1 MYKDKC
7 KKGMTDMSE
16 FTLKTRLLAALKG
29 EPVDKVPV
37 CSVTQTGIVE
47 LMDEVGAPWPESH
60 TDPELMAKLAIA
72 NYELSGLEAVR
83 VPYCLTVLVEAMDCE
98 INMGTKNRQ
107 PSVTGHPYPKDLE
120 GAAVP
125 ADLLQKG
132 RIPAVLEAIKIVR
145 EKVGPDVPIVGG
157 MEGPITVASD
167 LVSVKSFMKWSIKKT
182 DLFEQAL
189 DLATEAAIIYANAL
203 VEAGADVIAIADPV
217 ASPDLMSPDSFRQF
231 LQPRLQ
237 KFSAS
242 VNSVTV
248 LHICGN
254 VNPIISDMADCGFE
268 GLSVEEKIG
277 SAKKAKEVIGDRARF
292 VGNISSPFTLL
303 PGPVDKIKAEA
314 KQALEDGVDVLAPGC
329 GIAPMTPLENIK
341 AMVAARDEYYA

>member
-1 MYKDKC
+1 
-7 KKGMTDMSE
+7 MSE
-16 FTLKTRLLAALKG
+16 FTLKTRLLAVLEGK
-29 EPVDKVPV
+29 PVDKVPV

-47 LMDEVGAPWPESH
+47 LMDVVGASWPEAH
-60 TDPELMAKLAIA
+60 TNPELMAKLAIA
-72 NYELSGLEAVR
+72 NHELSGLEAVR
-83 VPYCLTVLVEAMDCE
+83 IPYCLTVLVEAMGCE

-107 PSVTGHPYPKDLE
+107 PSVTAHPYPKDLE

-125 ADLLQKG
+125 ADLLQRG
-132 RIPAVLEAIKIVR
+132 RIPVVLEAIKIIR
-145 EKVGPDVPIVGG
+145 EKVGPDVPIIGG

-167 LVSVKSFMKWSIKKT
+167 LVSVKSFMKWSLKKT

-189 DLATEAAIIYANAL
+189 DLATEAAITYANAL
-203 VEAGADVIAIADPV
+203 VEAGADIISVADPV
-217 ASPDLMSPDSFRQF
+217 ASPDLMSPDSFKKF
-231 LQPRLQ
+231 LKARLQ
-237 KFSAS
+237 KFSS
-242 VNSVTV
+242 GVNSVTV

-277 SAKKAKEVIGDRARF
+277 SPKKAKEVIGDRARF

-303 PGPVDKIKAEA
+303 PGPIDKIKAEA
-314 KQALEDGVDVLAPGC
+314 RQALEDGVDVLAPGC

-341 AMVAARDEYYA
+341 AMVAARDEFYA

>member
-1 MYKDKC
+1 
-7 KKGMTDMSE
+7 MSE
-16 FTLKTRLLAALKG
+16 FTLKTRLLAALEGK
-29 EPVDKVPV
+29 PVDKVPV

-47 LMDEVGAPWPESH
+47 LMDVVGAPWPEAH
-60 TDPELMAKLAIA
+60 INPELMAKLAIA
-72 NYELSGLEAVR
+72 NHELSGLEAVR
-83 VPYCLTVLVEAMDCE
+83 VPYCLTVLVEAMGCE

-107 PSVTGHPYPKDLE
+107 PSVIDHPYPKDLE

-125 ADLLQKG
+125 TDLLQRG
-132 RIPAVLEAIKIVR
+132 RIPVVLEAIKIIR
-145 EKVGPDVPIVGG
+145 EKVGPDVPIIGG

-167 LVSVKSFMKWSIKKT
+167 LVSVKSFMKWSLKKT

-203 VEAGADVIAIADPV
+203 VKAGADVISVADPV
-217 ASPDLMSPDSFRQF
+217 ASPDLMSPDSFKKF
-231 LQPRLQ
+231 LKARLQ
-237 KFSAS
+237 KFSSS
-242 VNSVTV
+242 VNSVTI

-254 VNPIISDMADCGFE
+254 VNSILSEMADCGFE

-277 SAKKAKEVIGDRARF
+277 SPKKAKEVIGNRARF

-303 PGPVDKIKAEA
+303 PGPIDKIKAEA
-314 KQALEDGVDVLAPGC
+314 RQALAEGVDVLAPGC

>member
-1 MYKDKC
+1 
-7 KKGMTDMSE
+7 
-16 FTLKTRLLAALKG
+16 
-29 EPVDKVPV
+29 
-37 CSVTQTGIVE
+37 
-47 LMDEVGAPWPESH
+47 
-60 TDPELMAKLAIA
+60 
-72 NYELSGLEAVR
+72 
-83 VPYCLTVLVEAMDCE
+83 AMGCE

-120 GAAVP
+120 GAAIP

-132 RIPAVLEAIKIVR
+132 RIPAVLEAIKIIR
-145 EKVGPDVPIVGG
+145 EKVGPDVPIIGG
-157 MEGPITVASD
+157 MEGPITIASD
-167 LVSVKSFMKWSIKKT
+167 IISVKTFMKWSIKKP

-189 DLATEAAIIYANAL
+189 DLATEASIIYANAM
-203 VEAGADVIAIADPV
+203 VEAGADIIAIADPV
-217 ASPDLMSPDSFRQF
+217 ASPDLMSPDSFKQY

-237 KFSAS
+237 KFSAG

-254 VNPIISDMADCGFE
+254 VNAILNYMADCGFE

-277 SAKKAKEVIGDRARF
+277 SVKKAKEIIGTRARL

-303 PGPVDKIKAEA
+303 PGPVDKIKTESR
-314 KQALEDGVDVLAPGC
+314 QALVDGIDVLAPGC

>member
-1 MYKDKC
+1 
-7 KKGMTDMSE
+7 MSE

-47 LMDEVGAPWPESH
+47 LMDTVGAPWPESH
-60 TDPELMAKLAIA
+60 TNPELMAKLAIA

-83 VPYCLTVLVEAMDCE
+83 VPYCLTVLVEAMGCE

-120 GAAVP
+120 GAATP

-132 RIPAVLEAIKIVR
+132 RIPAVLEAIKIIR
-145 EKVGPDVPIVGG
+145 EKVGPDVPIIGG

-167 LVSVKSFMKWSIKKT
+167 LVSVKSFMKWSIKKPE
-182 DLFEQAL
+182 LFEQSL
-189 DLATEAAIIYANAL
+189 DLGTEAAIIYANAM

-217 ASPDLMSPDSFRQF
+217 ASPDLMSPDSFKQY
-231 LQPRLQ
+231 LQARLQ

-254 VNPIISDMADCGFE
+254 VNPILNYMADCGFE
-268 GLSVEEKIG
+268 GLSVEEKVG
-277 SAKKAKEVIGDRARF
+277 SPKKAKEVIGNRARF

-314 KQALEDGVDVLAPGC
+314 KQALEEGVDVLAPGC

-341 AMVAARDEYYA
+341 AMVEARNEYYA

>member
-1 MYKDKC
+1 
-7 KKGMTDMSE
+7 MSE
-16 FTLKTRLLAALKG
+16 FTLKTRLLAALEGK
-29 EPVDKVPV
+29 PVDKVPV

-47 LMDEVGAPWPESH
+47 LMDEVGAAWPEAH
-60 TDPELMAKLAIA
+60 TNPELMAKLAIA

-83 VPYCLTVLVEAMDCE
+83 LPYCLTVLVEAMGCQ

-107 PSVTGHPYPKDLE
+107 PSVIEHPYPKSLD
-120 GAAVP
+120 GAAIP

-132 RIPAVLEAIKIVR
+132 RIPVVLEAIKIVR
-145 EKVGPDVPIVGG
+145 EKVGPDVPIIGG

-189 DLATEAAIIYANAL
+189 DLATEAAIAYANAM

-217 ASPDLMSPDSFRQF
+217 ASPDLMSPDSFKQF
-231 LQPRLQ
+231 LQSRLQ
-237 KFSAS
+237 KFSSS

-248 LHICGN
+248 LHICGK
-254 VNPIISDMADCGFE
+254 VNAILSDMADCGFE

-277 SAKKAKEVIGDRARF
+277 NAAEGKKIIGDRARL

-303 PGPVDKIKAEA
+303 PGPIDKIKAEA
-314 KQALEDGVDVLAPGC
+314 KVALEGGIDVLAPGC

-341 AMVAARDEYYA
+341 ALVAARDEYYA

>member
-1 MYKDKC
+1 
-7 KKGMTDMSE
+7 MSE
-16 FTLKTRLLAALKG
+16 FTLKTRLLAALEGK
-29 EPVDKVPV
+29 PVDKVPV

-47 LMDEVGAPWPESH
+47 LMDKVGAAWPEAH
-60 TDPELMAKLAIA
+60 TNPELMAKLAIA

-83 VPYCLTVLVEAMDCE
+83 LPYCLTVLGEAMGCE

-107 PSVTGHPYPKDLE
+107 PSVTASPYPKNLD

-125 ADLLQKG
+125 ADLLQRN

-145 EKVGPDVPIVGG
+145 EKVGPDVPIIGG
-157 MEGPITVASD
+157 MEGPVTLASD
-167 LVSVKSFMKWSIKKT
+167 LISVKSFMKWSIKKT

-189 DLATEAAIIYANAL
+189 DISAEAAIAYANAM

-217 ASPDLMSPDSFRQF
+217 ASPDLMSPETFKQF
-231 LQPRLQ
+231 LQSRLQ
-237 KFSAS
+237 KFSAG

-248 LHICGN
+248 LHICGK
-254 VNPIISDMADCGFE
+254 VNAILSDMADCGFE

-277 SAKKAKEVIGDRARF
+277 TAAEGKKIIGDRARL

-303 PGPVDKIKAEA
+303 PGPIDKIKAEA
-314 KQALEDGVDVLAPGC
+314 KVALEGGIDVLAPGC
-329 GIAPMTPLENIK
+329 GIAPMTPLENVK
-341 AMVAARDEYYA
+341 ALVAARDEYYA

>member
-1 MYKDKC
+1 
-7 KKGMTDMSE
+7 MSE
-16 FTLKTRLLAALKG
+16 FTLKTRLLATLEGK
-29 EPVDKVPV
+29 PVDKVPV

-47 LMDEVGAPWPESH
+47 LMDVVGAPWPEAH
-60 TDPELMAKLAIA
+60 TNPELMAKLAIA
-72 NYELSGLEAVR
+72 NHELSGLEAVR
-83 VPYCLTVLVEAMDCE
+83 IPYCLTVLVEAMGCE

-107 PSVTGHPYPKDLE
+107 PSVTAHPYPKDLE

-125 ADLLQKG
+125 ADLLQRG
-132 RIPAVLEAIKIVR
+132 RIPAVLEAIKIIR
-145 EKVGPDVPIVGG
+145 EKVGPDVPIIGG

-167 LVSVKSFMKWSIKKT
+167 LVSVKSFMKWSLKKI
-182 DLFEQAL
+182 DLFEKAL
-189 DLATEAAIIYANAL
+189 DISTEAAIVYANAL
-203 VEAGADVIAIADPV
+203 VEAGADIISVADPV
-217 ASPDLMSPDSFRQF
+217 ASPDLMSPDSFKKF
-231 LQPRLQ
+231 LKARLQ
-237 KFSAS
+237 KFSSS
-242 VNSVTV
+242 VNSVTI

-254 VNPIISDMADCGFE
+254 VNPILSDMADCGFE

-277 SAKKAKEVIGDRARF
+277 SPKKAKEVIANRARF

-314 KQALEDGVDVLAPGC
+314 RQALEEGVDVLAPGC

>member
-1 MYKDKC
+1 
-7 KKGMTDMSE
+7 MSE
-16 FTLKTRLLAALKG
+16 FTLKTRFLAALEGK
-29 EPVDKVPV
+29 PVDKVPV

-47 LMDEVGAPWPESH
+47 LMDVVGASWPEAH
-60 TDPELMAKLAIA
+60 TNPELMAKLAIA
-72 NYELSGLEAVR
+72 NHELSGLEAVR
-83 VPYCLTVLVEAMDCE
+83 VPYCLTVLVEALGCE

-107 PSVTGHPYPKDLE
+107 PSVTAHPYPKDLE
-120 GAAVP
+120 GATVP
-125 ADLLQKG
+125 ADLLQRG
-132 RIPAVLEAIKIVR
+132 RIPAVLEAIKIIR
-145 EKVGPDVPIVGG
+145 EKVGPDVPIIGG

-167 LVSVKSFMKWSIKKT
+167 LVSVKSFMKWSLKKT

-189 DLATEAAIIYANAL
+189 DIATEAAITYANAL
-203 VEAGADVIAIADPV
+203 VEAGADVISVADPV
-217 ASPDLMSPDSFRQF
+217 ASPDLMSPDSFKKF
-231 LQPRLQ
+231 LKARLQ
-237 KFSAS
+237 KFSSS

-254 VNPIISDMADCGFE
+254 VNPILSDMADCGFE

-277 SAKKAKEVIGDRARF
+277 SPKKAKEVIGDRARF

-341 AMVAARDEYYA
+341 AMVAARDEYFA

>member
-1 MYKDKC
+1 
-7 KKGMTDMSE
+7 MSE
-16 FTLKTRLLAALKG
+16 FTLKTRLLAALEGK
-29 EPVDKVPV
+29 PVDKVPV

-47 LMDEVGAPWPESH
+47 LMDEVGAPWPEAH
-60 TDPELMAKLAIA
+60 TNPELLAKLAIA

-83 VPYCLTVLVEAMDCE
+83 VPYCLTVLVEAMGCE

-107 PSVTGHPYPKDLE
+107 PSVIGHPYPKSLE
-120 GAAVP
+120 GAAIP
-125 ADLLQKG
+125 EDLLQRG

-145 EKVGPDVPIVGG
+145 EKVGPDVPIIGG

-167 LVSVKSFMKWSIKKT
+167 LVSVKSFMKWSIKKI

-189 DLATEAAIIYANAL
+189 DIATEATIMYANAM
-203 VEAGADVIAIADPV
+203 VEAGADIISVADPV
-217 ASPDLMSPDSFRQF
+217 ASPDLMSPASFKQY
-231 LQPRLQ
+231 LQARLQ
-237 KFSAS
+237 KFSSS
-242 VNSVTV
+242 VNSVTI

-254 VNPIISDMADCGFE
+254 VNPILNDMADCGFE
-268 GLSVEEKIG
+268 GLSVEEKVG
-277 SAKKAKEVIGDRARF
+277 SPKKAKEVIGDRARF

-314 KQALEDGVDVLAPGC
+314 KQALEEGVDVLAPGC

>member
-1 MYKDKC
+1 
-7 KKGMTDMSE
+7 MSE
-16 FTLKTRLLAALKG
+16 FTLKTRLLAALEGK
-29 EPVDKVPV
+29 PVDKVPV

-60 TDPELMAKLAIA
+60 TNPELLAKLAIA

-83 VPYCLTVLVEAMDCE
+83 VPYCLTVLVEAMGCE

-107 PSVTGHPYPKDLE
+107 PSVIGHPYPKSLE
-120 GAAVP
+120 GAAIP
-125 ADLLQKG
+125 EDLLQRG
-132 RIPAVLEAIKIVR
+132 RIPAVLEAIKIIR
-145 EKVGPDVPIVGG
+145 EKVGPDVPIIGG

-182 DLFEQAL
+182 DLFEQSL
-189 DLATEAAIIYANAL
+189 DIATEAAIMYANAM
-203 VEAGADVIAIADPV
+203 VEAGADVISVADPV
-217 ASPDLMSPDSFRQF
+217 ASPDLMSPASFKQF
-231 LQPRLQ
+231 LQARLQ
-237 KFSAS
+237 KFSSS
-242 VNSVTV
+242 VDSITV

-254 VNPIISDMADCGFE
+254 VNPILNDMADCGFE
-268 GLSVEEKIG
+268 GLSVEEKVG
-277 SAKKAKEVIGDRARF
+277 SPKKAKEVIGDRARF

-314 KQALEDGVDVLAPGC
+314 KQALEEGVDVLAPGC

>member
-1 MYKDKC
+1 
-7 KKGMTDMSE
+7 
-16 FTLKTRLLAALKG
+16 
-29 EPVDKVPV
+29 
-37 CSVTQTGIVE
+37 
-47 LMDEVGAPWPESH
+47 
-60 TDPELMAKLAIA
+60 MAKLAIA
-72 NYELSGLEAVR
+72 NHELSGLEAVR
-83 VPYCLTVLVEAMDCE
+83 IPYCLTVLVEAMGCE

-125 ADLLQKG
+125 ADLLQRG
-132 RIPAVLEAIKIVR
+132 RIPVVLEAIKIIR

-189 DLATEAAIIYANAL
+189 DLANEAAIMYANAMA
-203 VEAGADVIAIADPV
+203 EAGADIIAIADPV
-217 ASPDLMSPDSFRQF
+217 ASPDLMSPDSFKQF
-231 LQPRLQ
+231 LQSRLQ

-254 VNPIISDMADCGFE
+254 VNPILNYMADCGFE

-277 SAKKAKEVIGDRARF
+277 SAKKAKEVIGGRARF
-292 VGNISSPFTLL
+292 VGNVSSPFTLL
-303 PGPVDKIKAEA
+303 PGPIDKIKAEA
-314 KQALEDGVDVLAPGC
+314 KQALADGVDVLAPGC

-341 AMVAARDEYYA
+341 AMVAARDEFCA

>member
-1 MYKDKC
+1 
-7 KKGMTDMSE
+7 MSE
-16 FTLKTRLLAALKG
+16 FTLKTRLLAALEGK
-29 EPVDKVPV
+29 PVDKIPV

-47 LMDEVGAPWPESH
+47 LMDLVGAPWPEAH
-60 TDPELMAKLAIA
+60 TNPELMAKLAIA
-72 NYELSGLEAVR
+72 NHELSGLEAVR
-83 VPYCLTVLVEAMDCE
+83 IPYCLTVLVEAMGCE

-107 PSVTGHPYPKDLE
+107 PSVTAHPYPKDLE
-120 GAAVP
+120 GAAIP
-125 ADLLQKG
+125 ADLLQRG
-132 RIPAVLEAIKIVR
+132 RIPVVIEAIKIIR

-157 MEGPITVASD
+157 IEGPITVASD
-167 LVSVKSFMKWSIKKT
+167 LVSVKSFMKWSLKKT

-203 VEAGADVIAIADPV
+203 VDAGADIISVADPV
-217 ASPDLMSPDSFRQF
+217 ASPDLMSPDSFKKF
-231 LQPRLQ
+231 LKARLQ
-237 KFSAS
+237 KFSSS
-242 VNSVTV
+242 VDSVTV

-254 VNPIISDMADCGFE
+254 VNPILSDMADCGFE

-277 SAKKAKEVIGDRARF
+277 SPKKAKEVIGTRARF

-314 KQALEDGVDVLAPGC
+314 KQALAEGVDVLAPGC

>member
-1 MYKDKC
+1 
-7 KKGMTDMSE
+7 MSNM
-16 FTLKTRLLAALKG
+16 TLKERLLNALEGKT
-29 EPVDKVPV
+29 VDKTPV

-47 LMDEVGAPWPESH
+47 LMDEVGAPWPEAHS
-60 TDPELMAKLAIA
+60 DAGLMAKLAIA
-72 NYELSGLEAVR
+72 NHELSGLEAVR
-83 VPYCLTVLVEAMDCE
+83 VPYCLTVLVEGMGCE

-120 GAAVP
+120 GASIP
-125 ADLLQKG
+125 EDLLQRG
-132 RIPAVLEAIKIVR
+132 RIPAVLEAIKIIR
-145 EKVGPDVPIVGG
+145 GKVGPDVPIIGG

-167 LVSVKSFMKWSIKKT
+167 LASVKSFMKWSIKKP
-182 DLFEQAL
+182 DLFEQVL
-189 DLATEAAIIYANAL
+189 DLATEATIKYANAM
-203 VEAGADVIAIADPV
+203 VEAGADVISVADPV
-217 ASPDLMSPDSFRQF
+217 ASPDLMSPDSFKQY

-237 KFSAS
+237 KFSAD

-254 VNPIISDMADCGFE
+254 VNPVLDYMADCGFE

-277 SAKKAKEVIGDRARF
+277 SVKKAKEVIGTRARL

-303 PGPVDKIKAEA
+303 PGPIEKIKTES
-314 KQALEDGVDVLAPGC
+314 KQALADGVDVLAPGC

>member
-1 MYKDKC
+1 
-7 KKGMTDMSE
+7 MSA

-29 EPVDKVPV
+29 EEVDKVPV

-47 LMDEVGAPWPESH
+47 LMDEVGAPWPKSH
-60 TDPELMAKLAIA
+60 TDAELMAKLAIA
-72 NYELSGLEAVR
+72 NHELSGLEAVR

-107 PSVTGHPYPKDLE
+107 PSVTGHPYPKSLD

-132 RIPAVLEAIKIVR
+132 RIPAVLEAIKIIR
-145 EKVGPDVPIVGG
+145 EKLGPDVPIIGG

-167 LVSVKSFMKWSIKKT
+167 LVSVKSFMKWSIKKPE
-182 DLFEQAL
+182 LFEQAL
-189 DLATEAAIIYANAL
+189 DLATEASVLYANAM
-203 VEAGADVIAIADPV
+203 VEAGADIISVADPV
-217 ASPDLMSPDSFRQF
+217 ASPDLMSPDSFRDF
-231 LQPRLQ
+231 LMPRLQ
-237 KFSAS
+237 KFAS
-242 VNSVTV
+242 EVDSVTI

-254 VNPIISDMADCGFE
+254 VNPVINYMADCGFE

-277 SAKKAKEVIGDRARF
+277 DVKKAKEVIGYRARL

-303 PGPVDKIKAEA
+303 PGPVEKINTEA
-314 KQALEDGVDVLAPGC
+314 RQALVDGIDVLAPGC